1 MQNENVATEKANV
14 WDSLDDNSFL
24 DEFGLT
30 PPAGTPESTSPP
42 TGKTASTAS
51 VGDAKDESVDEGT
64 PALDAGE
71 GEGGEEE
78 IEAGG
83 EEGEESAGAGEGT
96 EKETPAPVEAAPA
109 KQLAAEFQ
117 VFDAEG
123 ELEIPDLKL
132 KFKANG
138 EERELPLDRVVKLAQ
153 QGYYNE
159 EREEEVREFREAV
172 PRIEEHITSLQEQ
185 NQMLLEGW
193 KRVLEGDDD
202 YLEGEREQYF
212 RSTSPEARA
221 ERAEAQLRAIE
232 QSKHVSREEQQANQ
246 FAASLA
252 PQLEAIEQA
261 ATEVS
266 FEEIIGRFNLLTAPL
281 MVKGVIPP
289 TKFRDVERIIGS
301 ELRPWV
307 EARQEER
314 TKTKQSATASATSA
328 TAKTAALKR
337 QVSRAVMPQ
346 GTHAAEAPKAAKKY
360 TSATDILDDLQ
371 NIVGAT
377 GATKTL

>member
-1 MQNENVATEKANV
+1 MQNENVTTEKANV
-14 WDSLDDNSFL
+14 WDSLDDSAFL
-24 DEFGLT
+24 GEFGLV
-30 PPAGTPESTSPP
+30 PPAETPESTSPP

-64 PALDAGE
+64 PAPNAGE
-71 GEGGEEE
+71 GVEGEEK

-83 EEGEESAGAGEGT
+83 DEGEEPGVAGEGA
-96 EKETPAPVEAAPA
+96 EKETAAEPVAP

-132 KFKANG
+132 KFKAEG

-159 EREEEVREFREAV
+159 ERAQEIKEFREAV

-202 YLEGEREQYF
+202 YLEGEREQYLL
-212 RSTSPEARA
+212 STSPEARA
-221 ERAEAQLRAIE
+221 ARAEARLREIE
-232 QSKHVSREEQQANQ
+232 QQGVLSKEEQQANQ

-261 ATEVS
+261 ATEVP

-281 MVKGVIPP
+281 MVRGVIPP

-314 TKTKQSATASATSA
+314 LKTKQSATASVSTA
-328 TAKTAALKR
+328 TARTAALKR